1 MSGWSSNPLFNMLP
15 LDFISNLVSPVL
27 DIVSPLEDINALVD
41 QGIRWYPGMQKGRQL
56 IQQRGWKTPKVLRG
70 QKLPQKYRIVIDC
83 KGFNPNTL
91 KTSLKCVQDNKHL
104 IIYSDIKKGVQF
116 KRSFTLPKEVE
127 TKKMKKFVTPNKQF
141 VVEFCYLDA
150 PQCLDIDLVPKICNM
165 PEGKCVHV
173 NAPIPDFVDP
183 LKVQLHVK
191 GRDLIVRL
199 EERLIP
205 IGDSCCRVVY
215 HNRVKLP
222 DNVDVSAIKAKSD
235 KHKLTILAPVGKV
248 ATKGA
253 ISQQLR
259 EIPIQRKLRH
269 RKKAALSRGV
279 GESKLPME
287 KKGGESMIGK
297 QQQKQKK
304 QVTPSTKTAPS
315 EKKEPITSK
324 PTISEKKPTGI
335 VDKPEEKK
343 PDVSK
348 PIDVG
353 DVTTSEQKKKQKKK
367 KSKAK
372 STAVSSTTAATPTST
387 STPVSEEQQ
396 KKDVTRHSPPHSP
409 ERSTGKGADIL
420 KNIFETSGQGTTQQT
435 SESQQT
441 SDISGRLPPN
451 VTSDTQQNM

>member
-15 LDFISNLVSPVL
+15 LDFISNLVSPVF
-27 DIVSPLEDINALVD
+27 DIVSPLEDINELVD
-41 QGIRWYPGMQKGRQL
+41 QSLRWYPSMQKGRQL
-56 IQQRGWKTPKVLRG
+56 IQRREWKTPQVLRG

-91 KTSLKCVQDNKHL
+91 KTSIKCVQDNKHL

-127 TKKMKKFVTPNKQF
+127 TKKVKKFVTPNKQF
-141 VVEFCYLDA
+141 VVEFCYLDT
-150 PQCLDIDLVPKICNM
+150 PQCLDIDLVPKICKV

-173 NAPIPDFVDP
+173 NVPIPDFVDP

-191 GRDLIVRL
+191 GRDLIVRH

-205 IGDSCCRVVY
+205 IGDSCCRVMY

-222 DNVDVSAIKAKSD
+222 DNTDLSAIKAKSD

-248 ATKGA
+248 TKGA

-259 EIPIQRKLRH
+259 EIPVQRKLRH

-279 GESKLPME
+279 GESKMPME

-297 QQQKQKK
+297 QQKQKK
-304 QVTPSTKTAPS
+304 QVTPLKTTTS

-324 PTISEKKPTGI
+324 PAISEKKPTGI

-343 PDVSK
+343 PEAAK
-348 PIDVG
+348 PIDVGGVG
-353 DVTTSEQKKKQKKK
+353 DVTTSEKKKKQKKK
-367 KSKAK
+367 KTT
-372 STAVSSTTAATPTST
+372 TASTTTPTST
-387 STPVSEEQQ
+387 STPISGEQQ
-396 KKDVTRHSPPHSP
+396 QRDVTQHHSPPHSP